1 MAMAEPIS
9 TGALI
14 GLSAA
19 SAAFSGGASLG
30 VSAVKNR
37 RSYKYTKKLLAEQEK
52 YRKLAF
58 QDSTD
63 FWERQNEYD
72 NPLNQTSRLR
82 SAGLSPLSGFGVQG
96 SQGLSSV
103 QGVDASQFQAD
114 GARLPSIDLAQLAM
128 QKQSLDADVEL
139 KNADAKAREAE
150 ARLKNSQAVEQEWK
164 NTLQPLFEREREAL
178 VSKIESEAAKSAV
191 EAAWAD
197 YMAAMQ
203 AALASGDLEL
213 KQKASKEFDARI
225 DELKSRKLLNEA
237 DADAAR
243 ASARK
248 MDAETQTENEARPY
262 KIDSIIR
269 ENARKTSETALNWYK
284 TRILGPSDKNRID
297 ADTEESKA
305 RARKVDAEI
314 ERLGKENHYTDAQ
327 IEYLKH
333 LRKIGWAK
341 FGVSTLFGISA
352 EARGW
357 VKEGSK
363 AGAASGWAVDDEAL
377 GAIAATL

>member
-1 MAMAEPIS
+1 MAEPIS

-58 QDSTD
+58 QDSVD
-63 FWERQNEYD
+63 FWKQQNEYD

-82 SAGLSPLSGFGVQG
+82 SAGLSPLSEFGVQG

-237 DADAAR
+237 DAEAAR
-243 ASARK
+243 SSARK
-248 MDAETQTENEARPY
+248 MDAETQTENESRPY
-262 KIDSIIR
+262 KIDAIIR

-284 TRILGPSDKNRID
+284 SRVLGPSEKERID
-297 ADTEESKA
+297 ADTAEAKA

-314 ERLGKENHYTDAQ
+314 ERLGKENNYTDAQ

-333 LRKIGWAK
+333 LRKIGWWK
-341 FGVSTLFGISA
+341 FAVSTALSVSA

-357 VKEGSK
+357 FKEGSK
-363 AGAASGWAVDDEAL
+363 AGAASGWAIDDEAL

>member
-1 MAMAEPIS
+1 MAIPLAAAAVGGSLIS
-9 TGALI
+9 GALDQMFSSF
-14 GLSAA
+14 GAGRNWNYRKKEMDLQQQYNERNMYLQYGYQRDMFDHQANYNSPVNSVARWRAA
-19 SAAFSGGASLG
+19 GIAPEAVYGSSPGGAGVGGFSGSI
-30 VSAVKNR
+30 S
-37 RSYKYTKKLLAEQEK
+37 S
-52 YRKLAF
+52 
-58 QDSTD
+58 S
-63 FWERQNEYD
+63 
-72 NPLNQTSRLR
+72 NP
-82 SAGLSPLSGFGVQG
+82 SAGGDYNGSGRSPVMHP
-96 SQGLSSV
+96 
-103 QGVDASQFQAD
+103 AD
-114 GARLPSIDLAQLAM
+114 ML
-128 QKQSLDADVEL
+128 
-139 KNADAKAREAE
+139 
-150 ARLKNSQAVEQEWK
+150 RLKNETKVADAQARKINAEAADQEWK

-203 AALASGDLEL
+203 AALSSGDLEL

-225 DELKSRKLLNEA
+225 DELKSRKVLNDA
-237 DADAAR
+237 DAEAAR

-248 MDAETQTENEARPY
+248 MNAEAQTENESRPY

-284 TRILGPSDKNRID
+284 SRVLGPSEKERID
-297 ADTEESKA
+297 ADTAEAKA

-314 ERLGKENHYTDAQ
+314 ERLGKENNYTDAQ

-341 FGVSTLFGISA
+341 FGVSTLLGISA

-357 VKEGSK
+357 LKEGSK
-363 AGAASGWAVDDEAL
+363 TGAASGWAVDDEAL